1 MKKTLLSFLICTA
14 ATLPACTQ
22 HTPASLDSLMDAYV
36 KVNGFNGTVFAAT
49 KDTVIFEKGY
59 GYKNKSANARNDTN
73 TIFQIGSITKQF
85 TAAIILRLMEQ
96 RKLSLQDSLT
106 KYIPDYPNGNKI
118 TIENLLTHTSG
129 IYNYTNDVAFMV
141 DGSTHPISRDSLI
154 NRFKYKPL
162 DFSPGQK
169 FNYSN
174 SGYTLLGYIIEK
186 VTGQSYFQV
195 VRQQIFEPLHMDHSG
210 FDFTHLN
217 SPDKAIGYTTP
228 ESTTP
233 ANIVDSS
240 VSFAAGAIY
249 TTVGDLYKWDRALRA
264 GQIISPASQEKA
276 YTPHLA
282 QYGYGWFVI
291 TMYNKKVVEHG
302 GGITG
307 FVSDIRRIPEDETCI
322 IVLDNQP
329 NQANPSNIARDILA
343 ILNGKDVKLPET
355 KVATTAETTVDT
367 TILRQYIGVYE
378 ISPTFSIAVT
388 LDGGRLYGQATG
400 QGKFELFAEKKDAF
414 FLKVVRAEVE
424 FVRGA
429 DNKVEKLIL
438 HQNGQDITG
447 KRL

>member
-1 MKKTLLSFLICTA
+1 MKKPILAILPLLLLGAF
-14 ATLPACTQ
+14 PACTQ
-22 HTPASLDSLMDAYV
+22 NIPVKLDILMDSYA
-36 KVNGFNGTVFAAT
+36 KEMAFNGTVFAAT

-59 GYKNKSANARNDTN
+59 GYKNKSTNARNDTN

-85 TAAIILRLMEQ
+85 TSAIILQLQEQ
-96 RKLSLQDSLT
+96 NKLSLQDSLT

-118 TIENLLTHTSG
+118 TIEHLLTHTAG
-129 IYNYTNDVAFMV
+129 VYNYTNDAVFMV
-141 DGSTHPISRDSLI
+141 NETTHPINRDSLV

-162 DFSPGQK
+162 DFQPGEK
-169 FNYSN
+169 FSYSN
-174 SGYTLLGYIIEK
+174 SGYILLGYIIEK
-186 VTGQSYFQV
+186 VTGQPYFQV
-195 VRQQIFEPLHMDHSG
+195 VRQRIFQPLHMDHSG

-217 SPDKAIGYTTP
+217 SPDKAMGYTTP

-264 GQIISPASQEKA
+264 GRIITPASQEKA

-282 QYGYGWFVI
+282 QYGYGWMI
-291 TMYNKKVVEHG
+291 GTIDGKKVVEHG

-322 IVLDNQP
+322 VVLDNQP
-329 NQANPSNIARDILA
+329 NEADPTKISRDIAA

-355 KVATTAETTVDT
+355 KVAITVDT
-367 TILRQYIGVYE
+367 TILRQYVGMYQ

-388 LDGGRLYGQATG
+388 LDNGRLFGQATG
-400 QGKFELFAEKKDAF
+400 QGKFELFAQKKDRF
-414 FLKVVRAEVE
+414 FLKVLQAEVE

-429 DNKVEKLIL
+429 DNKVENLIL
-438 HQNGQDITG
+438 HQNGQDIPG

>member
-1 MKKTLLSFLICTA
+1 MKKTIVSFLIGVA

-22 HTPASLDSLMDAYV
+22 HLPASLDTLMDAYV
-36 KVNGFNGTVFAAT
+36 KVYGFNGTVFAAT
-49 KDTVIFEKGY
+49 KGAVIFEKGY
-59 GYKNKSANARNDTN
+59 GYKNKVTNARNDTN

-85 TAAIILRLMEQ
+85 TSAIILQLLEQ
-96 RKLSLQDSLT
+96 NKLSLQDSLT

-118 TIENLLTHTSG
+118 TIEELLTHTAG
-129 IYNYTNDVAFMV
+129 VYNYTNDVNFMV
-141 DGSTHPISRDSLI
+141 NETTHPINRDSLI
-154 NRFKYKPL
+154 NRFKHKPL
-162 DFSPGQK
+162 DFQPGQK
-169 FNYSN
+169 FSYSN
-174 SGYTLLGYIIEK
+174 SGYILLGYIIEK

-195 VRQQIFEPLHMDHSG
+195 VRQRIFQPLHMDHSG

-217 SPDKAIGYTTP
+217 SPDKAIGYTSP

-240 VSFAAGAIY
+240 VSFAAGSIY
-249 TTVGDLYKWDRALRA
+249 TTVGDLYKWDRALRS
-264 GQIISPASQEKA
+264 GRIISPASQEKA

-282 QYGYGWFVI
+282 QYGYGWMIGTVDG
-291 TMYNKKVVEHG
+291 KKVVEHG

-307 FVSDIRRIPEDETCI
+307 FVSQIRRIPEDETCI
-322 IVLDNQP
+322 VVLDNQP
-329 NQANPSNIARDILA
+329 NGANPSDIARDISA

-355 KVATTAETTVDT
+355 KVATAVDT
-367 TILRQYIGVYE
+367 AILRQYVGVYQ

-400 QGKFELFAEKKDAF
+400 QGKFQLFAQKKDNF
-414 FLKVVRAEVE
+414 FLKVVQAEVE

-429 DNKVEKLIL
+429 DDKVEKLIL
-438 HQNGQDITG
+438 HQNGQNISG

>member
-22 HTPASLDSLMDAYV
+22 HLPARLDSLMDAYV
-36 KVNGFNGTVFAAT
+36 KVLGFNGTVFAAT
-49 KDTVIFEKGY
+49 KGAVIFEKGY
-59 GYKNKSANARNDTN
+59 GYKNKSTNARNDTN

-85 TAAIILRLMEQ
+85 TSAIILQLLEQ
-96 RKLSLQDSLT
+96 NKLSLQDSLT

-118 TIENLLTHTSG
+118 TIEHLLTHTAG
-129 IYNYTNDVAFMV
+129 VYNYTNDAVFMV
-141 DGSTHPISRDSLI
+141 NETTHPINRDSLI

-162 DFSPGQK
+162 DFQPGEK
-169 FNYSN
+169 FSYSN
-174 SGYTLLGYIIEK
+174 SGYILLGYIIEK

-195 VRQQIFEPLHMDHSG
+195 VRQRIFQPLHMDHSG

-217 SPDKAIGYTTP
+217 SADKATGYTTP

-249 TTVGDLYKWDRALRA
+249 TTVGDLYKWDCALRA
-264 GQIISPASQEKA
+264 GQIISSASQEKA

-282 QYGYGWFVI
+282 QYGYGWFI
-291 TMYNKKVVEHG
+291 HTAGDGKKIVEHG

-307 FVSDIRRIPEDETCI
+307 FVSDIMRIPEDETCI
-322 IVLDNQP
+322 VVLDNQP
-329 NQANPSNIARDILA
+329 NGANPSNIASDILA
-343 ILNGKDVKLPET
+343 TLDGKNVKFPET
-355 KVATTAETTVDT
+355 KVAIAVDT
-367 TILRQYIGVYE
+367 TILHQYVGTYQV
-378 ISPTFSIAVT
+378 SPTFSIAVT

-400 QGKFELFAEKKDAF
+400 QGKFELFAEKKDVF
-414 FLKVVRAEVE
+414 FLKVVQAVVE

-438 HQNGQDITG
+438 HQNGQDIPG

>member
-1 MKKTLLSFLICTA
+1 MKKTLLSFLICTL
-14 ATLPACTQ
+14 TLSACTQ
-22 HTPASLDSLMDAYV
+22 PVPAKLDTLMDAYA
-36 KVNGFNGTVFAAT
+36 KALGFNGTVFAAT
-49 KDTVIFEKGY
+49 KGAVIFEKGY
-59 GYKNKSANARNDTN
+59 GYRNKNTNARNDTN

-85 TAAIILRLMEQ
+85 TSAIILQLQEQ
-96 RKLSLQDSLT
+96 NKLSLQDSLT

-118 TIENLLTHTSG
+118 TIEHLLTHTSG
-129 IYNYTNDVAFMV
+129 VYNYTNDVSFMV
-141 DGSTHPISRDSLI
+141 NETTHPINRDSLI

-162 DFSPGQK
+162 DFQPGEK

-174 SGYTLLGYIIEK
+174 SGYILLGYIIEK

-195 VRQQIFEPLHMDHSG
+195 VRQRIFQPLHMDHTG

-217 SPDKAIGYTTP
+217 SPDKAIGYTSP

-249 TTVGDLYKWDRALRA
+249 TTVGDLYKWDQALRA
-264 GQIISPASQEKA
+264 GRIISPASQEKA
-276 YTPHLA
+276 YTPHLS
-282 QYGYGWFVI
+282 QYGYGWMISTVDGKR
-291 TMYNKKVVEHG
+291 MVEHG

-322 IVLDNQP
+322 VVLDNQP
-329 NQANPSNIARDILA
+329 NEASPSRIAHDIA
-343 ILNGKDVKLPET
+343 EILNGKDVKLP
-355 KVATTAETTVDT
+355 KAKGATTPAITIDT
-367 TILRQYIGVYE
+367 TILRQYVGVYQV
-378 ISPTFSIAVT
+378 SPTFSIAIT

-400 QGKFELFAEKKDAF
+400 QGKFELFAEKKDHF
-414 FLKVVRAEVE
+414 FLKVVQAEVE

-429 DNKVEKLIL
+429 DDHVEKLIL
-438 HQNGQDITG
+438 HQNGQDVPG

>member
-1 MKKTLLSFLICTA
+1 MKKTLFSFLICTA

-22 HTPASLDSLMDAYV
+22 HTPASLDTLMDAYV
-36 KVNGFNGTVFAAT
+36 KVKGFNGTVFAAT
-49 KDTVIFEKGY
+49 KGAVIFEKGY
-59 GYKNKSANARNDTN
+59 GYKNKSINARNDTN

-85 TAAIILRLMEQ
+85 TAAIILQLQENH
-96 RKLSLQDSLT
+96 KLSLQDTLT

-118 TIENLLTHTSG
+118 TIEHLLTHTAG
-129 IYNYTNDVAFMV
+129 VYNYTNDVNFMV
-141 DGSTHPISRDSLI
+141 NETTHPINRDSLI
-154 NRFKYKPL
+154 IRFKYKPL
-162 DFSPGQK
+162 DFQPGQK

-174 SGYTLLGYIIEK
+174 SGYILLGYIIEK

-195 VRQQIFEPLHMDHSG
+195 VRQQIFEPLHMDHTG

-276 YTPHLA
+276 YTPHLS
-282 QYGYGWFVI
+282 QYGYGWMISTV
-291 TMYNKKVVEHG
+291 NGKKLVEHG

-322 IVLDNQP
+322 VVLDNQP
-329 NQANPSNIARDILA
+329 NGANPSDIARDISA

-355 KVATTAETTVDT
+355 KVAITVDT
-367 TILRQYIGVYE
+367 TILHQYVGVYQ
-378 ISPTFSIAVT
+378 ISPTFTIAVT

-400 QGKFELFAEKKDAF
+400 QGKFELFAQKNDSF
-414 FLKVVRAEVE
+414 FLKIVQAEVE
-424 FVRGA
+424 FVRGT
-429 DNKVEKLIL
+429 DNKVENLIL
-438 HQNGQDITG
+438 HQNGQDIPG

>member
-1 MKKTLLSFLICTA
+1 MKKTIVTFLVCTA
-14 ATLPACTQ
+14 ATLSACTQ
-22 HTPASLDSLMDAYV
+22 HIPASLDTLMDAYV
-36 KVNGFNGTVFAAT
+36 KVYGFNGTILVAT
-49 KDTVIFEKGY
+49 KGAVIVEKGY
-59 GYKNKSANARNDTN
+59 GYKDKSTKALNDTN

-85 TAAIILRLMEQ
+85 TSAIILRLLEQ
-96 RKLSLQDSLT
+96 HKLSLQDSVT

-129 IYNYTNDVAFMV
+129 IFNYTNDVAYMA

-154 NRFKYKPL
+154 NRFKYRPL
-162 DFSPGQK
+162 DFPPGQK

-174 SGYTLLGYIIEK
+174 SGYSLLGYIIEK

-217 SPDKAIGYTTP
+217 SPDKAIGYTSP
-228 ESTTP
+228 DSTTP

-249 TTVGDLYKWDRALRA
+249 TTVGDLYKWDRALLA
-264 GQIISPASQEKA
+264 GRIITPASQQLA
-276 YTPHLA
+276 FTPHLA
-282 QYGYGWFVI
+282 QYGYGWFVG
-291 TMYNKKVVEHG
+291 MVYNKKVVEHG

-322 IVLDNQP
+322 VVLDNQP
-329 NQANPSNIARDILA
+329 NEANPSRLSQDILA
-343 ILNGKDVKLPET
+343 VLYGKDVKLPKA
-355 KVATTAETTVDT
+355 KVAVMIDTAL
-367 TILRQYIGVYE
+367 LRQYVGQYQLAPSFILT
-378 ISPTFSIAVT
+378 IT
-388 LDGGRLYGQATG
+388 LEHGHLYGQATG
-400 QGKFELFAEKKDAF
+400 QTKGELFAEKKDLF
-414 FLKVVRAEVE
+414 FPKIIEAELE

-429 DNKVEKLIL
+429 DDKVEKLIL
-438 HQNGQDITG
+438 HQNGQNIPA

>member
-14 ATLPACTQ
+14 VTLPACTQ
-22 HTPASLDSLMDAYV
+22 NIPAKLDTLLDAYV
-36 KVNGFNGTVFAAT
+36 KEFKFNGTVFAAT
-49 KDTVIFEKGY
+49 KGAVIVEKGY
-59 GYKNKSANARNDTN
+59 GYKNKSTKTLNDTN

-85 TAAIILRLMEQ
+85 TSAIILRLMEQ
-96 RKLSLQDSLT
+96 HKLSLQDSLT

-129 IYNYTNDVAFMV
+129 IYNYTNDAAFMV
-141 DGSTHPISRDSLI
+141 DGSTHPIGRDSLI

-162 DFSPGQK
+162 DFQPGEK

-174 SGYTLLGYIIEK
+174 SGYILLGYIIEK
-186 VTGQSYFQV
+186 VTGQPYFQV
-195 VRQQIFEPLHMDHSG
+195 VRQQIFQPLHMEHSG

-217 SPDKAIGYTTP
+217 SPDKAIGYTSP

-233 ANIVDSS
+233 AAIVDSS

-264 GQIISPASQEKA
+264 GTIISSASQEKA

-282 QYGYGWFVI
+282 SYGYGWFVG
-291 TMYNKKVVEHG
+291 MVYNKKVVEHG

-322 IVLDNQP
+322 VVLDNQP
-329 NQANPSNIARDILA
+329 NEANPSKITQDIAA
-343 ILNGKDVKLPET
+343 ILNGKDIKLPKA
-355 KVATTAETTVDT
+355 KVATTLDT
-367 TILRQYIGVYE
+367 TLLHQYVGQYQ
-378 ISPTFSIAVT
+378 ISPTFTITIT
-388 LDGGRLYGQATG
+388 LDNGHLYGQATG
-400 QGKFELFAEKKDAF
+400 QGKGELFAEKKDLF
-414 FLKVVRAEVE
+414 FPKIIEAEIE

-429 DNKVEKLIL
+429 DDKVEKLIL
-438 HQNGQDITG
+438 HQNGQNVPG